1 MSIQLRTL
9 YRAAEI
15 TSPGISRQD
24 ELLWA
29 IESLLED
36 GEIDS
41 GTLAYAVACKAAH
54 EGHSALT
61 LWERGIFDRQVKPAL
76 SRRAEAAAEAIA

>member
-1 MSIQLRTL
+1 MET
-9 YRAAEI
+9 A
-15 TSPGISRQD
+15 ISQTD

-41 GTLAYAVACKAAH
+41 AVPAYLIAWKAAR
-54 EGHSALT
+54 EGISALT
-61 LWERGIFDRQVKPAL
+61 LSERGIFDRDIQPAL
-76 SRRAEAAAEAIA
+76 SRRAEAAAKAVA